1 MTNGERVHRAPRK
14 TTPGRST
21 LPAAGLTLGLVG
33 LVGLAGCTT
42 NRQVEFG
49 PSTARPT
56 VTVTVT
62 VTATPTTST
71 GSGTTTPAAPTT
83 LPGPT
88 PTTGTT
94 TGPFNRTIAD
104 QTYASI
110 VTDIGVLDGQFASSA
125 SPALRLDVL
134 ARQFATLFTL
144 GVPPGL
150 DGPSYLARVR
160 TLDMFAAAAAQ
171 EAMTDL
177 PRAAE
182 RYQVVRRETALLLL
196 QVNGALGT
204 TFALPTSTPSPTSS
218 LTAPPR

>member
-1 MTNGERVHRAPRK
+1 MA
-14 TTPGRST
+14 GRSG
-21 LPAAGLTLGLVG
+21 LLAAAVALGLAALG
-33 LVGLAGCTT
+33 GCTT

-49 PSTARPT
+49 PSSARPT

-62 VTATPTTST
+62 VTATPTTPT
-71 GSGTTTPAAPTT
+71 GSATTTTAVPSPP
-83 LPGPT
+83 PGPT
-88 PTTGTT
+88 PTAGQT

-110 VTDIGVLDGQFASSA
+110 VTDIGILDGQFASKA

-134 ARQFATLFTL
+134 AKQFGTLYTI

-160 TLDMFAAAAAQ
+160 TLEMFAAAAAQ
-171 EAMTDL
+171 ESLTEP

-204 TFALPTSTPSPTSS
+204 AYTLPTSTPSPTSS